1 MTERERKNIVMQH
14 LRRQFEAKYMQVK
27 LNMEKELRQK
37 QDSHKS
43 EKQLSHYFSRP
54 L

>member
-1 MTERERKNIVMQH
+1 MSERERKNIVMQH
-14 LRRQFEAKYMQVK
+14 LKRQFEAKYYQVK
-27 LNMEKELRQK
+27 LNMDKEHRLKRE
-37 QDSHKS
+37 SNKS